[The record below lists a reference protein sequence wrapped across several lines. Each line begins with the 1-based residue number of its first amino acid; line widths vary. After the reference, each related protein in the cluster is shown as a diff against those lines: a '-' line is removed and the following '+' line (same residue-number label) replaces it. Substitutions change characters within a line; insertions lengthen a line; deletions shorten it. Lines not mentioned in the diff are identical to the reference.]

1 MVYGLVYPIIVI
13 ACGRME
19 LARIKYD
26 MDSKGGRE
34 ALGTRNC
41 GDDIWDGLELTWLKK
56 NSSFLENN
64 FPIFYYLVFQIH
76 RFVRCVMFYIEQ
88 ISYW

>member
-34 ALGTRNC
+34 ALGMGNC
-41 GDDIWDGLELTWLKK
+41 GDDI
-56 NSSFLENN
+56 
-64 FPIFYYLVFQIH
+64 
-76 RFVRCVMFYIEQ
+76 
-88 ISYW
+88 